1 MPALCELPRR
11 SEYIGAVFWM
21 QMDEF
26 QLIEH
31 FFRGRPL
38 GAGVRLGPGDDAAV
52 LAASA
57 GHELVMTMD
66 TLVSGRHFPE
76 DLSPYDIGWRSLA
89 VNLSDLAA
97 MGADPRWCLL
107 SLSLPHADQDW
118 LAEFCR
124 GFYVLAEQENIT
136 LVGGDMVRGELQIT
150 IQASGE
156 APQGVALLRSG
167 AKVGDRL
174 CIGCADDGSSADS
187 DGQKGVV
194 TRAPGDAA
202 LGLLHWQAGKRDG
215 AAVQHFARP
224 RPQLALGR
232 MLRGQASAC
241 IDISDGLLADLEHIL
256 RESQVP
262 GAAIALDKLPLSSAL
277 RTHPDQAQR
286 VRLQLS
292 GGDDYMLLFC
302 LPAAYPL
309 PPNCCE
315 IGVLTA
321 EEGIAVYDASGD
333 IVKVAERGWM
343 HF

>member
-1 MPALCELPRR
+1 
-11 SEYIGAVFWM
+11 
-21 QMDEF
+21 MDEF

-52 LAASA
+52 LVASA
-57 GHELVMTMD
+57 GHELLMTMD

-76 DLSPYDIGWRSLA
+76 DLPPYDIGWRSLA

-107 SLSLPHADQDW
+107 SLSLPQANQDW

-124 GFYVLAEQENIT
+124 GFYALAEQESIS
-136 LVGGDMVRGELQIT
+136 LVGGDMVRGALQIT

-156 APQGVALLRSG
+156 APQGAALLRSG
-167 AKVGDRL
+167 AKVGDRI
-174 CIGCADDGSSADS
+174 CIGSANGSN
-187 DGQKGVV
+187 DGQKGVG
-194 TRAPGDAA
+194 TRTPGDAA
-202 LGLLHWQAGKRDG
+202 LGLLHWQAGKREG
-215 AAVQHFARP
+215 AAVRHFARP
-224 RPQLALGR
+224 QPQLALGR
-232 MLRGQASAC
+232 TLRGQASAC
-241 IDISDGLLADLEHIL
+241 IDISDGLLADLEHIV

-277 RTHPDQAQR
+277 RAHPDPAQR
-286 VRLQLS
+286 IRLQLS

-302 LPAAYPL
+302 LPAAHPL
-309 PPNCCE
+309 PSGCCE
-315 IGVLTA
+315 IGVITA
-321 EEGIAVYDASGD
+321 EEGISVYDESGD
-333 IVKVAERGWM
+333 SVVIAERGWT